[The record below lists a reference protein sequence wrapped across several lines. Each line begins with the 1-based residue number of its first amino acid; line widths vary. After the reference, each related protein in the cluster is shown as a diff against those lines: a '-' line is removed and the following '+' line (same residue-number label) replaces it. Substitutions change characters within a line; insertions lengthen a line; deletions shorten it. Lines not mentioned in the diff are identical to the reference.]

1 MLQILIYTRTYRSAA
16 VLQGILDII
25 DAYVD
30 TTTNAITMIRLCE
43 SRQYDYIISDD
54 SDYFVAEKRTIRSLR
69 RRGQR
74 LPRIYVIG
82 SDQDSLRACMLLAN
96 GIDQYISQPLLPA
109 RLLNKVVAL

>member
-1 MLQILIYTRTYRSAA
+1 MLQILIYTRTYRTAA
-16 VLQGILDII
+16 ILQGILDII

-30 TTTNAITMIRLCE
+30 TTTNATTMVRLCE
-43 SRQYDYIISDD
+43 NRQYDYIISDD
-54 SDYFVAEKRTIRSLR
+54 SDYFVAEKHTIHSLR

-82 SDQDSLRACMLLAN
+82 SDKEPLRACMLLAN